1 VDACVRGHAEKF
13 HQLELM
19 LACGESRGMLE
30 GEPRTKLFAMPV
42 QHIAPVLS
50 IILVGDDL
58 VDPLG
63 RGEIM
68 EHILNHGG
76 KC

>member
-1 VDACVRGHAEKF
+1 
-13 HQLELM
+13 
-19 LACGESRGMLE
+19 MLE
-30 GEPRTKLFAMPV
+30 GELRTKLFAMPV